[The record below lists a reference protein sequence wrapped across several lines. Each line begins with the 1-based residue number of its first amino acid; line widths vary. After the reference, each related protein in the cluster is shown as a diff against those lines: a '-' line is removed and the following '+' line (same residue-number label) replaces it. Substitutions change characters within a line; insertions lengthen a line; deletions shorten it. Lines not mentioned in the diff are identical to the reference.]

1 MFDQNEIDTLIKS
14 TFHITIGI
22 QGANTDFN
30 IELIKKSWNEI
41 STEAKEY
48 LKTFLNGEIKSHNLM
63 METQDSS
70 LMTNLGTVSNAQ
82 KWIDFYNWI
91 ENN

>member
-1 MFDQNEIDTLIKS
+1 MFEQNEIDTLIKS

-22 QGANTDFN
+22 ERPNTDSN
-30 IELIKKSWNEI
+30 IELIKKSWGDI
-41 STEAKEY
+41 SAEAKEY
-48 LKTFLNGEIKSHNLM
+48 LKTFLNGEIESHNLM
-63 METQDSS
+63 IETQDDS

-82 KWIDFYNWI
+82 KWIDFYGWM